1 MFQYLHLWNQ
11 AVPLKLLTEGFPS
24 QLHTHVSTY
33 MSTYAIKCMG
43 KTNPL
48 HKHTS
53 SCGVTLAGNLV
64 QHLNPSAVWFN
75 KENLD
80 VWSNS
85 WSSGQVLINQQK
97 TLLDKTHTQKKI
109 IWPIQRQFSHLSE
122 HLLQTFTETQLLWE
136 RCDPASLSSVT
147 YSSLQAL
154 REVLPPMV
162 LWA

>member
-64 QHLNPSAVWFN
+64 QHLNPSVVWFN

-80 VWSNS
+80 VWSNL

-97 TLLDKTHTQKKI
+97 TLLDKTHTKKDNLTDSKTVQSFI
-109 IWPIQRQFSHLSE
+109 R
-122 HLLQTFTETQLLWE
+122 
-136 RCDPASLSSVT
+136 ASSSDLHRNIFAMRAVWSTSSVT
-147 YSSLQAL
+147 YSSLQDL